1 MVDNTPFMTSL
12 TEDDLNLA
20 REAGVDLSE
29 FFQGDVFTREG
40 YRPIEEKDYET
51 SWSDWARATV
61 GVGGSKLVSDT
72 AAGIEYLTKGAV
84 GGDTRRYFEGVSQ
97 EQTQALS
104 PVFRRALQ
112 SEVIPEAGRDSIFD
126 NFALSLGAK
135 TAAALPSIVSA
146 IIPATAA
153 AKVLQGASLATRV
166 GVAGAVARG
175 TAGLQVGG
183 GVAGQ
188 IYSTIENMS
197 DQELQDKASIYA
209 GYRSMMPEA
218 EARRQ
223 YMNDVAAAAPAAAFL
238 LSAALG
244 GIEGQVA
251 GRLAGGA
258 ATGFLRGARSG
269 ALREGVQE
277 TAESAGGELLA
288 QLALSDQNLVQMN
301 WQKILSQGL
310 EGGLVGGALGG
321 GVGGVTNIGGRGE
334 ATAPD
339 VVQLKG
345 AGTGVASQPAT
356 GSGIGDPNARPV
368 RSETQYLKPPSFTLD
383 TLRSRLAGKN
393 IEFPEARLE
402 ELQNRIDAA
411 NALPNLQRG
420 RAINALLKDLY
431 KLAPAAPP
439 APGGMKTIAPGV
451 QVGNG
456 PDAAQAAAFGVAL
469 PVKPIPPQVSA
480 AVQRG
485 PTPAPAPPV
494 APTRAAPPIP
504 PKVAAAMQGRGA
516 PVDTGTNLQQPNADL
531 LAEQKELIGGQR
543 AVQMFP
549 TNTTPLP
556 LPKGMKKSKTSR
568 GIFHYKPN
576 ATLPDGRKVTDGLI
590 QQLSAAGRENELL
603 GLGDRTKQE
612 VDAAAPAEGGVT
624 TVSEVTPEG
633 ARVRSV
639 ASTAADAERQAQMLQ
654 ENAAPGNKVVKEPS
668 EEALAPRIL
677 QDISPEGQAATAAA
691 AAADEA
697 RRARI
702 AEEELAKERKAA
714 SEARAET
721 VEGKV
726 GKEAMLTKD
735 EQRTAKVSEDEKV
748 AAEIVSNNPPTDAEA
763 NLQSKDGAER
773 KAAMQAMYDRL
784 RKMVTEAEQRGV
796 KIPERQRKQSDDLVL
811 LMRAKQFLAARAPAA
826 AKGGLGTAKPYQEF
840 VAIETSLRGGRE
852 AAQAERD
859 RAKAEAEAAKKPVGE
874 APEAA
879 VTEERGT
886 LSQAAEEMAMTPEDR
901 MIAAEEARGE
911 PAAGRE
917 RTLSAS
923 AAARAADED
932 AVRAVESQEGK
943 FKSFKR
949 PVAKNLRPTVTG
961 KIPLKPKAAAAVAV
975 AQKAEAKPAE
985 TAPAK
990 PAAPAIAMKYIGDGT
1005 YLIRFGSV
1013 TMRLSTMT
1021 LSMPGTY
1028 RGLETRYLSYEQA
1041 GRLPISVYA
1050 PNTGT
1055 KVEREQA
1062 DLARILNNGIYT
1074 AELAGSVIPEG
1085 LHAPITAYVED
1096 KIDADQFFSQIQD
1109 IGRAAL
1115 AEKAKAKPAE
1125 RTRADQFRQ
1134 SYNAPNSTIN
1144 DMRANPDLADV
1155 VAYADWLGSLTDAQ
1169 WEKIGPSFTAADSP
1183 FLSSI
1188 TMDPVALRAKFE
1200 EILGITPQV
1209 AEPELNPSTYE
1220 TGRSFVADVYHGT
1233 GSVFEKFSKAFL
1245 GKMTGAASAKKAF
1258 FFSRSPKTADH
1269 YAQLSRV
1276 TQEEE
1281 AGYAMHRAI
1290 AARLG
1295 SSETNLGEASALDE
1309 TTLQT
1314 ALSKLTP
1321 EQFKQFNDQ
1330 FAEAQKERGF
1340 SGDYDFA
1347 RVRGM
1352 IKILGMPSIP
1362 MNVRYARI
1370 EMRNPL
1376 VVDFKGEEFR
1386 AQTYDRVI
1394 TDAMAAGHDGVVI
1407 QNTFDGG
1414 PQDTIYAAFNENQ
1427 ISDRFLPGRPEGQLF
1442 PSMPTGPQPRARVSA
1457 KPTGPTVRMAGV
1469 DFSPIQSTNVS
1480 NSMKMV
1486 SDEFYKMFRSGADRL
1501 FATFF
1506 RDKLTRRVGN
1516 VPVHIATPDDMARIY
1531 FEATGKVGV
1540 PNGIYHNGSIAL
1552 NVNTVADPIAGLE
1565 VAMHEALHA
1574 WSENAINSN
1583 PGLQRALDVMVAR
1596 GLDVDRSPYGLTDRY
1611 EFVSE
1616 AFSSPDFRSFL
1627 SSVELS
1633 RADRMLIEREIGPVK
1648 GPFKTALDAFLQLL
1662 RSAMGLPDTL
1672 GSYTLLDAVMRAGAK
1687 IDAIVEQQG
1696 AITGAPSTARASLS
1710 VQELIN
1716 GSADRKKAFNSFV
1729 KETWV
1734 KIIPTSAI
1742 PQQYADTVIGPA
1754 LRSVVDAVLS
1764 TSPRIRQIKAEGD
1777 ALATRAGDLS
1787 NKYGEQFR
1795 SLTQIMEEARMMDVS
1810 IEGQNFFEKN
1820 PKTEATKYWQAK
1832 ARLGD
1837 LRSRF
1842 SILPPE
1848 LKQLYRDMA
1857 QFYRDSHN
1865 DIVKSSVTSILED
1878 LQLRQVRG
1886 KAKGNALTEQQIAE
1900 LTQRVM
1906 DQEMTAADKALLGET
1921 IYTSLENAAAF
1932 HRITGDYFPL
1942 MRYGDHV
1949 VTTTDK
1955 IKDTMGGK
1963 LEKPDTVLFRN
1974 KSNTK
1979 ARDAAENFV
1988 ANSELKD
1995 LSVRKVY
2002 FDNAT
2007 NTELKNEDEAKS
2019 YNDVDIGYRVV
2030 MQTKGVYF
2038 FESRTEAE
2046 KFVRTNPE
2054 GHDVINNPE
2063 KRMGSG
2069 YEAQLMSGTQI
2080 SSLNSAIDGRV
2091 KSGDITSGQGELIK
2105 SIVNQAAIRMLG
2117 GNRIASRR
2125 LKSQKV
2131 TGASQDATRNLM
2143 QYNAAA
2149 AAHMAVAESAP
2160 VIRSGL
2166 TEMSDTLKTYSGA
2179 DRAQLV
2185 AVVEEVKARIDQGIV
2200 DPNAPGK
2207 VMKDIMTYAFLARLF
2222 SPAYTILQGMQVSM
2236 VTIPTLGS
2244 RFGNMVASAEVG
2256 RAYGDIGFGDLAL
2269 QGMLNTA
2276 RAAKQTFKA
2285 SLLNTD
2291 DIVGSIRKKVSAT
2304 ADGADVLRMMDEAIR
2319 LGAIDGNAGLE
2330 ITNAAAEGRGKYG
2343 QTLAGV
2349 DRIARQLPQMME
2361 AVNRSVSG
2369 IAAYRLAR
2377 KNGKTHE
2384 QATQFAV
2391 DIIRNTQGDYS
2402 AANSPR
2408 FFNNPILRP
2417 ALMFKKYALMMT
2429 YLLGDMVYRS
2439 FNGATPEEKRMALK
2453 QITNIFAVQ
2462 ILVAGAFSLPGL
2474 EIFKVAFL
2482 VASALGLGG
2491 GWEEFENE
2499 LRGVL
2504 DASVGKTLG
2513 EMISS
2518 GLLSRAFGNGVD
2530 LSQRMSLADM
2540 WLFGEPKG
2548 DSSESMQAYMFRQAV
2563 GAPGGYLLDVR
2574 DAAVLASEGEF
2585 AKAFGK
2591 FIPVKFIADFT
2602 KAAYG
2607 YGEAKYE
2614 VPEKRAV
2621 SGAGELA
2628 FNALGFRTGRQAE
2641 LGRERGIAIR
2651 ERQDKQKE
2659 FKKLQKQYYSA
2670 RTKGDMAK
2678 AIAKNREWNG
2688 GLSKNEFRM
2697 RLPVKPR
2704 ELRVPQ

>member
-1 MVDNTPFMTSL
+1 MADGPSFMGSL
-12 TEDDLNLA
+12 TEDDINLA
-20 REAGVDLSE
+20 KEVG
-29 FFQGDVFTREG
+29 FDVSKYTPESALTREG
-40 YRPIEEKDYET
+40 YRPVEEADYET
-51 SWSDWARATV
+51 SWSDYGRALASGGA
-61 GVGGSKLVSDT
+61 GVVSGLAGGT
-72 AAGIEYLTKGAV
+72 EYLTGGAL
-84 GGDTRRYFEGVSQ
+84 GGDTRRYFEGISR
-97 EQTQALS
+97 EQIEAMS
-104 PVFRRALQ
+104 PAGRSAIQ
-112 SEVIPEAGRDSIFD
+112 SEFLPSAGETSIFD
-126 NFALSLGAK
+126 NFMSSLGLK
-135 TAAALPSIVSA
+135 TVAALPSVVSS
-146 IIPATAA
+146 IIPSGIALKA
-153 AKVLQGASLATRV
+153 LQGASLATRV
-166 GVAGAVARG
+166 GVAGAAARG
-175 TAGLQVGG
+175 TAGLQAGG

-188 IYSTIENMS
+188 IYSTIEQMS
-197 DQELQDKASIYA
+197 DQELQDKAPIYA

-223 YMNDVAAAAPAAAFL
+223 YMNEVAGAAPAAAFL
-238 LSAALG
+238 LTTALG
-244 GIEGQVA
+244 GVEGQIA
-251 GRLAGGA
+251 GRLAGSA
-258 ATGFLRGARSG
+258 ATGFLSGVRRGAIAEAG
-269 ALREGVQE
+269 QE
-277 TAESAGGELLA
+277 TVESGGGELLA
-288 QLALSDQNLVQMN
+288 QLALTDQNLAQMN
-301 WQKILSQGL
+301 WQKILSKGL

-321 GVGGVTNIGGRGE
+321 GVGGITGMGARE
-334 ATAPD
+334 QATAPD

-356 GSGIGDPNARPV
+356 GSEIGDPNARPV
-368 RSETQYLKPPSFTLD
+368 GSETQYAKPPSFTLD
-383 TLRSRLAGKN
+383 TFRSRLAGKG
-393 IEFPEARLE
+393 IEFPEDRLE
-402 ELQNRIDAA
+402 EIQSRIDAA
-411 NALPNLQRG
+411 NELPNARRG
-420 RAINALLKDLY
+420 AAVRKLLNEFY
-431 KLAPAAPP
+431 AAAPAAPP
-439 APGGMKTIAPGV
+439 APGGTQTIAPGV

-456 PDAAQAAAFGVAL
+456 PDAAQTAALGVAL

-485 PTPAPAPPV
+485 PTPAPAAPV
-494 APTRAAPPIP
+494 APARPTPPIP

-531 LAEQKELIGGQR
+531 LAEQKELISGQR

-612 VDAAAPAEGGVT
+612 VAAAAPGEGGVT
-624 TVSEVTPEG
+624 TVSETTPEG

-639 ASTAADAERQAQMLQ
+639 AATAADAERQAQMLQ
-654 ENAAPGNKVVKEPS
+654 ETSAPDNRVTIETPPV
-668 EEALAPRIL
+668 ALAPRVL
-677 QDISPEGQAATAAA
+677 YDITPEGEAAYAAA
-691 AAADEA
+691 EKALFARANADEA
-697 RRARI
+697 AR
-702 AEEELAKERKAA
+702 LAKAEKDEKA
-714 SEARAET
+714 EA

-726 GKEAMLTKD
+726 GSEGTLRKLSKDALKVMKEVEAIAADAFRTFSPKAKEDIFFAGADPDKLSDQEIAEAKASMVARLKAMVKAYDDGIRKLQETNEGIK
-735 EQRTAKVSEDEKV
+735 
-748 AAEIVSNNPPTDAEA
+748 AAERGSKQADEIVFI
-763 NLQSKDGAER
+763 
-773 KAAMQAMYDRL
+773 L
-784 RKMVTEAEQRGV
+784 RARNFV
-796 KIPERQRKQSDDLVL
+796 
-811 LMRAKQFLAARAPAA
+811 RAREKTKSGGEFKTYVDFAA
-826 AKGGLGTAKPYQEF
+826 AELAY
-840 VAIETSLRGGRE
+840 RGGRDAAADQRALEKVELAGKANIAGLKESVVEEGVTVPQTERLVDTELSPEARVIAAQEEEAPLTEAE
-852 AAQAERD
+852 AAQAQAD
-859 RAKAEAEAAKKPVGE
+859 AYAEAQADAKFRKRAEAKLAGE
-874 APEAA
+874 AQEDVGAAQFTA
-879 VTEERGT
+879 VT
-886 LSQAAEEMAMTPEDR
+886 SQK
-901 MIAAEEARGE
+901 
-911 PAAGRE
+911 RE
-917 RTLSAS
+917 
-923 AAARAADED
+923 
-932 AVRAVESQEGK
+932 VKVV
-943 FKSFKR
+943 KR
-949 PVAKNLRPTVTG
+949 PVADPATFKLSLKPKAVAPEGRRSTVTG
-961 KIPLKPKAAAAVAV
+961 KISLKPKAAAAVAV
-975 AQKAEAKPAE
+975 AKKAEPAQQPPSVMRTPADE
-985 TAPAK
+985 VASGRSDDVIILGPIELVLNPNQVTYFTTGEDGLAIKQDRQSFGRPGEIGLTALPDSRVPKALHE
-990 PAAPAIAMKYIGDGT
+990 P
-1005 YLIRFGSV
+1005 IR
-1013 TMRLSTMT
+1013 
-1021 LSMPGTY
+1021 
-1028 RGLETRYLSYEQA
+1028 
-1041 GRLPISVYA
+1041 
-1050 PNTGT
+1050 
-1055 KVEREQA
+1055 
-1062 DLARILNNGIYT
+1062 
-1074 AELAGSVIPEG
+1074 
-1085 LHAPITAYVED
+1085 AYVEGEITRD
-1096 KIDADQFFSQIQD
+1096 EFYKQIQE
-1109 IGRAAL
+1109 L
-1115 AEKAKAKPAE
+1115 A
-1125 RTRADQFRQ
+1125 R
-1134 SYNAPNSTIN
+1134 
-1144 DMRANPDLADV
+1144 
-1155 VAYADWLGSLTDAQ
+1155 
-1169 WEKIGPSFTAADSP
+1169 
-1183 FLSSI
+1183 
-1188 TMDPVALRAKFE
+1188 
-1200 EILGITPQV
+1200 
-1209 AEPELNPSTYE
+1209 
-1220 TGRSFVADVYHGT
+1220 
-1233 GSVFEKFSKAFL
+1233 
-1245 GKMTGAASAKKAF
+1245 
-1258 FFSRSPKTADH
+1258 
-1269 YAQLSRV
+1269 
-1276 TQEEE
+1276 
-1281 AGYAMHRAI
+1281 
-1290 AARLG
+1290 
-1295 SSETNLGEASALDE
+1295 
-1309 TTLQT
+1309 T
-1314 ALSKLTP
+1314 ALEK
-1321 EQFKQFNDQ
+1321 
-1330 FAEAQKERGF
+1330 
-1340 SGDYDFA
+1340 
-1347 RVRGM
+1347 
-1352 IKILGMPSIP
+1352 KIEP
-1362 MNVRYARI
+1362 
-1370 EMRNPL
+1370 
-1376 VVDFKGEEFR
+1376 
-1386 AQTYDRVI
+1386 
-1394 TDAMAAGHDGVVI
+1394 
-1407 QNTFDGG
+1407 
-1414 PQDTIYAAFNENQ
+1414 
-1427 ISDRFLPGRPEGQLF
+1427 
-1442 PSMPTGPQPRARVSA
+1442 PQPRAAAGRPLQRANYQPVA
-1457 KPTGPTVRMAGV
+1457 PTGPTVRMAGV
-1469 DFSPIQSTNVS
+1469 DITPIQTTDVARSLRLT
-1480 NSMKMV
+1480 
-1486 SDEFYKMFRSGADRL
+1486 SDALYAIFRDGPARL

-1506 RDKLTRRVGN
+1506 KDRMTKRVGN
-1516 VPVHIATPDDMARIY
+1516 IPVYIVTYEDMARMY
-1531 FEATGKVGV
+1531 STVNENGERVVASGLYHKGK
-1540 PNGIYHNGSIAL
+1540 IAL
-1552 NVNTVADPIAGLE
+1552 RADVLADPVRGLE
-1565 VAMHEALHA
+1565 LAMHEALHA
-1574 WSENAINSN
+1574 WSEDAINSDPN
-1583 PGLQRALDVMVAR
+1583 LQKALDRLVDVAVAR
-1596 GLDVDRSPYGLTDRY
+1596 LFPNEQKPYGLTDRY
-1611 EFVSE
+1611 ELISE
-1616 AFSSPDFRSFL
+1616 AFSNPQFREFL
-1627 SSVELS
+1627 ASIELPNNIRAEVEQL
-1633 RADRMLIEREIGPVK
+1633 LGPVK
-1648 GPFKTALDAFLQLL
+1648 GPM
-1662 RSAMGLPDTL
+1662 RSIWDTFIQMIRAKMGLGDTL
-1672 GSYTLLDAVMRAGAK
+1672 ANYTMLDAVMRAGTR
-1687 IDAIVEQQG
+1687 IDTIVERRGVIGDRAMVQRP
-1696 AITGAPSTARASLS
+1696 AAAPRASLS
-1710 VQELIN
+1710 AQELIN

-1734 KIIPTSAI
+1734 KIIPLSAI

-1754 LRSVVDAVLS
+1754 LRSVTDAVLS
-1764 TSPRIRQIKAEGD
+1764 TSPRIRQIKAQGD

-1795 SLTQIMEEARMMDVS
+1795 SLAQIMEEARMMDVS

-1820 PKTEATKYWQAK
+1820 PKTEATKYWQSK

-1837 LRSRF
+1837 LRARF
-1842 SILPPE
+1842 SVLPPE

-1857 QFYRDSHN
+1857 KFYRDSHN
-1865 DIVKSSVTSILED
+1865 DIVKASVTSILEE
-1878 LQLRQVRG
+1878 LQLRQARG
-1886 KAKGNALTEQQIAE
+1886 KAKGNALTEKQISE

-1906 DQEMTAADKALLGET
+1906 DQDMTPADEALLGKT

-1949 VTTTDK
+1949 VTTVDK

-1963 LEKPDTVLFRN
+1963 LEAPDTVLFRN

-1988 ANSELKD
+1988 AKSELKD
-1995 LSVRKVY
+1995 LSVKKVY

-2007 NTELKNEDEAKS
+2007 NTELENEDEAKS

-2046 KFVRTNPE
+2046 RFVRTNPE

-2063 KRMGSG
+2063 MRMGSG
-2069 YEAQLMSGTQI
+2069 YQQQVMSGTQVEA
-2080 SSLNSAIDGRV
+2080 LNKAIDGRV
-2091 KSGDITSGQGELIK
+2091 ASKDITSGQGELIK

-2125 LKSQKV
+2125 LKAQKV
-2131 TGASQDATRNLM
+2131 TGASQDVPRNLM

-2166 TEMSDTLKTYSGA
+2166 SEMSDALNGYSGA
-2179 DRAQLV
+2179 DRPQLV

-2207 VMKDIMTYAFLARLF
+2207 IMKDVMTYAFLARLF

-2256 RAYGDIGFGDLAL
+2256 RAYGDIGLGDLAL

-2291 DIVGSIRKKVSAT
+2291 DIVGSIRKKVSA
-2304 ADGADVLRMMDEAIR
+2304 ASDGADVLRMMDEAIR

-2377 KNGKTHE
+2377 KKGQTHE

-2439 FNGATPEEKRMALK
+2439 FKGATPEEKSMARK
-2453 QITNIFAVQ
+2453 QIANILAVQ

-2482 VASALGLGG
+2482 LASFFGLGS
-2491 GWEEFENE
+2491 GWEDFENE
-2499 LRGVL
+2499 LREIL

-2607 YGEAKYE
+2607 YSEAKYE

-2641 LGRERGIAIR
+2641 LNRERGIAIR

-2659 FKKLQKQYYSA
+2659 FKKLQTQYFKA

-2678 AIAKNREWNG
+2678 AIAKNREWNAS
-2688 GLSKNEFRM
+2688 LSKGEFRM
-2697 RLPVKPR
+2697 KLPVKPR